1 MQFADFRQWLIL
13 VSSGVVTT
21 TFAGCAKTDP
31 PISEERFSMH
41 VVALLAGKDSAVIE
55 AGGLTDFAWKR
66 LCFERDDRLLLKFDR
81 GTETSVLPL
90 PYEEFFVDESHVA
103 NSLQDSCVT
112 PSDRILIKKKY
123 PGAHGPVEF
132 QKATHRS

>member
-1 MQFADFRQWLIL
+1 MRFAIFPCHFSASAAL
-13 VSSGVVTT
+13 VVA
-21 TFAGCAKTDP
+21 TFAGCAKIEP
-31 PISEERFSMH
+31 PISEERFSEQ
-41 VVALLAGKDSAVIE
+41 VVALLAGKDSAVVE

-81 GTETSVLPL
+81 GKETSVLPL
-90 PYEEFFVDESHVA
+90 PYEEFFVDEAHVA
-103 NSLQDSCVT
+103 GSLQDSCVR

-123 PGAHGPVEF
+123 PGAHGPVKF

>member
-13 VSSGVVTT
+13 VSSGVITT
-21 TFAGCAKTDP
+21 TFAGCAKTEP
-31 PISEERFSMH
+31 PISEERFSGQ
-41 VVALLAGKDSAVIE
+41 VVALLAGKDAVVVE
-55 AGGLTDFAWKR
+55 AGKLTDFAWKR

-81 GTETSVLPL
+81 EGETFVLPL
-90 PYEEFFVDESHVA
+90 PYEEYFVDEAHVPG
-103 NSLQDSCVT
+103 SLQDSCVT

-132 QKATHRS
+132 QKTAHGS